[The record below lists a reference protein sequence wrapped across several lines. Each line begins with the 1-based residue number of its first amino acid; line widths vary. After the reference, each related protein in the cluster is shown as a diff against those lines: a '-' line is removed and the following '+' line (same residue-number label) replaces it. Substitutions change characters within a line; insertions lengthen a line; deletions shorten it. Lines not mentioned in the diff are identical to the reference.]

1 MNYLILG
8 SAGQIGS
15 ALTIYLRKKGHSV
28 AEFDLVNN
36 SIIPQ
41 DLRYYNKELQEMLN
55 RSDFIFFLAFDVGGS
70 RYLSKY
76 QHTYNFVSN
85 NSRIMD
91 TAFDLLEQSKKPFI
105 FASSQMS
112 NMSHSPYGVCKA
124 IGEVYTKTLNGLI
137 VKFWNVYGVEKD
149 LSKAH
154 VITDFILMARKGI
167 INMRTDGQES
177 RDFLYVNDACECL
190 EILSQRYNEISR
202 ETNLHITRNVLTKII
217 DIAFI
222 IQSIIPCD
230 IDVSIQQDE
239 IQLDKKNQPDLAIR
253 EFWSPSTY
261 IDVGIELIIS
271 AMEKGKE

>member
-1 MNYLILG
+1 MKYLILG

-15 ALTIYLRKKGHSV
+15 ALTEYLQDKNHTV
-28 AEFDLVNN
+28 LEFDRVHKI
-36 SIIPQ
+36 SQ
-41 DLRYYNKELQEMLN
+41 DLRYENIELERLIN
-55 RSDFIFFLAFDVGGS
+55 WSDFVFFLAFDVGGS
-70 RYLSKY
+70 RYLNKY
-76 QHTYNFVSN
+76 QHTYNFISN
-85 NSRIMD
+85 NIKIMD
-91 TAFDLLEQSKKPFI
+91 KTFDLLLRTKKPFI

-112 NMSHSPYGVCKA
+112 NMHHSPYGICKA
-124 IGEVYTKTLNGLI
+124 IGEAYTKTLNGLI

-271 AMEKGKE
+271 AMEKEKE